1 MVEVDILVLK
11 LLVSPFSAERHSIID
26 RDRLLLDKA
35 TLILVILHQAQV
47 KACQVSDC
55 FYFFTVWILCKSVV
69 SIRLAILHLQE
80 VSISA
85 WHLDL
90 VIHLKLIRKVDDARK
105 IALRLFYLRPFT
117 LIHTEFF
124 HALPEHEILLL
135 VMLH

>member
-1 MVEVDILVLK
+1 M
-11 LLVSPFSAERHSIID
+11 
-26 RDRLLLDKA
+26 
-35 TLILVILHQAQV
+35 
-47 KACQVSDC
+47 
-55 FYFFTVWILCKSVV
+55 V

-105 IALRLFYLRPFT
+105 IALRLFYLSPFT